1 MVYSLYFSI
10 RDFFMPEY
18 YIFFFFKKIRM
29 LLLLLSKRN
38 YGAINLRDFQD
49 KFIEKRKS
57 DLFEGSSKIEL

>member
-1 MVYSLYFSI
+1 
-10 RDFFMPEY
+10 
-18 YIFFFFKKIRM
+18 M